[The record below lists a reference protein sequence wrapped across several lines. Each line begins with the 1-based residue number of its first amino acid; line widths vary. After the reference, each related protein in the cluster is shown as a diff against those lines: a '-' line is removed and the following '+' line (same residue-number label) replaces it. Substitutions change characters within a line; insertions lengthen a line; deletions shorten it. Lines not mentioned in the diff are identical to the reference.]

1 MERRGRES
9 NEGKYMRATED
20 EELRRRVLENVDA
33 LSLTNR
39 RLRNRSYRSPFN
51 ISLPPTIK
59 RKPQNIL
66 SSMEKK
72 KFLESTHD
80 GYQPLITVS

>member
-1 MERRGRES
+1 MGRRGRES
-9 NEGKYMRATED
+9 NEGKYMRVTED

-72 KFLESTHD
+72 KTSLNRHTMV
-80 GYQPLITVS
+80 INR